1 MGGGPRDQPHG
12 PEGVSHL
19 ASNPSPGP
27 GARLQPKRFRWLGV
41 EESSH
46 AEQQLRAAAR
56 QQEAVA
62 HLGQQALA
70 GVARTD
76 LFPTAAKLVARGL
89 DVEFSE
95 VLELKAAHR
104 SLLIRAGEGWHEG
117 CVGKTLVTAETGT
130 LAGYALKAAGPI
142 VIADLPSDIRFT

>member
-1 MGGGPRDQPHG
+1 M
-12 PEGVSHL
+12 
-19 ASNPSPGP
+19 
-27 GARLQPKRFRWLGV
+27 QPKRFRSLGV
-41 EESSH
+41 EESSR

-76 LFPTAAKLVARGL
+76 LFDTAAKLVARGL

-95 VLELKAAHR
+95 VL
-104 SLLIRAGEGWHEG
+104 
-117 CVGKTLVTAETGT
+117 
-130 LAGYALKAAGPI
+130 
-142 VIADLPSDIRFT
+142 